1 MKKLSFEDFVKVV
14 QEKIGE
20 LLPKDYDGAQIE
32 IRHVVKNNNITLTGL
47 IINLPGCRVTPNIY
61 LDYFYQSY
69 LDDDMNIE
77 EILQKIIEV
86 RIQHSVPPEEFN
98 LDELLDFE
106 KVKDRIYPKLVNR
119 DDNRD
124 YLADKAFKPLAN
136 LAVVYQIDVGE
147 HNDSM
152 ATITISEGIL
162 HNWNRN
168 IDELHDIAVVN
179 MKRDRQSVFLGM
191 SEVLQELMG
200 GAASSLTGS
209 AEMMWILTN
218 QRKYLGASAVLDDEI
233 MERVCKQFDNRL
245 YIIPSSIHELII
257 VPSDGMDPNQLLEI
271 IASVNGT
278 EVQPED
284 KLSGDLYV
292 YDAEK
297 RMLNRFVTG

>member
-61 LDYFYQSY
+61 LEYFYQSY

-77 EILQKIIEV
+77 EILQKIIDV

-106 KVKDRIYPKLVNR
+106 KAKDRIYPKLVNR

-147 HNDSM
+147 HKESI

-168 IDELHDIAVVN
+168 IDELHDLAVAN
-179 MKRDRQSVFLGM
+179 MKRDRPSVFLGM
-191 SEVLQELMG
+191 SEVLKELMG
-200 GAASSLTGS
+200 GDAPILAGSS
-209 AEMMWILTN
+209 EMMWILTN
-218 QRKYLGASAVLDDEI
+218 RKKYLGASAVLDDEI
-233 MERVCKQFDNRL
+233 LERICKQFDNRF
-245 YIIPSSIHELII
+245 YIIPSSIHELILI
-257 VPSDGMDPNQLLEI
+257 PSDGVDPNQLLEI